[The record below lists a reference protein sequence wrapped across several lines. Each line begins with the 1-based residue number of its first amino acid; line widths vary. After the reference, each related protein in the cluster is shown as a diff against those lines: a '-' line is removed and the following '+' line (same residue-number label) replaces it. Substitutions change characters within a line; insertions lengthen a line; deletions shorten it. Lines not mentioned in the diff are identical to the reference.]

1 MTYMR
6 AILREEGSPLF
17 FLWSCLK
24 KKFYLWRL
32 ARCWRYLA
40 FCRADPLPW
49 APVIY
54 FFFLALVFT
63 LPSSSFW
70 GLLRL

>member
-6 AILREEGSPLF
+6 AILREEGSPL

-40 FCRADPLPW
+40 F
-49 APVIY
+49 
-54 FFFLALVFT
+54 
-63 LPSSSFW
+63 
-70 GLLRL
+70 

>member
-40 FCRADPLPW
+40 FCRADPLP
-49 APVIY
+49 
-54 FFFLALVFT
+54 
-63 LPSSSFW
+63 
-70 GLLRL
+70 

>member
-17 FLWSCLK
+17 WSYLK

-32 ARCWRYLA
+32 ARCWR
-40 FCRADPLPW
+40 
-49 APVIY
+49 
-54 FFFLALVFT
+54 
-63 LPSSSFW
+63 
-70 GLLRL
+70 